1 MPSIFQNKKLVI
13 VIALTAVLITLLLLF
28 SSLSLPNVLLSALLI
43 ALFGLS
49 FIDFRLA
56 FLLILFLRPILDLSV
71 HNIIFSFGDLQIN
84 VLSLLGVL
92 MIILAIIFIF
102 FGKFEWHNFKWL
114 YSFYAWVLF
123 LILGII
129 SIFNSFY
136 FSESLKE
143 VLRFFS
149 IFTSFFLGA
158 SLLSSAK
165 NLTWLI
171 KTIIFSAL
179 PPSLLALFQ
188 FINKTG
194 LPENE
199 IYRVFGSMTHPN
211 MLAFYLLLSITL
223 AVFLILNLKSTKL
236 EVYLYSLLSL
246 FYIFILFLTYT
257 RGAYLALIMIFV
269 IVGVSKFKKFLLL
282 AFLVMIF
289 VYALIPPLQTRF
301 NSIFQSDPY
310 GSVSWRFNLW
320 RDGFAYFQERPWTG
334 YGIGTSEKI
343 ISVKR
348 DFRLGSPDPHN
359 DYLRIALDGGYPLLA
374 SYLVLL
380 ISFFGAVILSY
391 WRESRP
397 RLKNFFIFF
406 LAFGVAV
413 FTMSSGDNILNDTAL
428 QWQMW
433 ALAGSALACARL
445 KPDLSV

>member
-1 MPSIFQNKKLVI
+1 MASIIRNKKSVFI
-13 VIALTAVLITLLLLF
+13 ISLTALLITLLFLF
-28 SSLSLPNVLLSALLI
+28 ANLSLSNVLLSALLI
-43 ALFGLS
+43 LLLGLS
-49 FIDFRLA
+49 LIDARLS
-56 FLLILFLRPILDLSV
+56 FLSILFLRPVLDLSV
-71 HNIIFSFGDLQIN
+71 HNVILSFGDLQIN
-84 VLSLLGVL
+84 VLSLLGML
-92 MIILAIIFIF
+92 MIILAISFIF
-102 FGKFEWHNFKWL
+102 FGKFDWHNFKWL
-114 YSFYAWVLF
+114 YSFYTWIIF
-123 LILGII
+123 LLLGIV

-143 VLRFFS
+143 ILRFLS
-149 IFTSFFLGA
+149 IFAAFFLGVG
-158 SLLSSAK
+158 LLPSAK

-179 PPSLLALFQ
+179 PPALLALFQ

-194 LPENE
+194 LPENG

-223 AVFLILNLKSTKL
+223 AVFLILNLKRTKL

-269 IVGVSKFKKFLLL
+269 IVGVSKFKKFLLV
-282 AFLVMIF
+282 AFLAMIF

-320 RDGFAYFQERPWTG
+320 RDGLEYFQERPWTG
-334 YGIGTSEKI
+334 YGVGTAEKI

-359 DYLRIALDGGYPLLA
+359 DYLRVALDGGYPLLA

-380 ISFFGAVILSY
+380 VSFFGAVILSY

-413 FTMSSGDNILNDTAL
+413 FIMSSGDNILNDTAL

-445 KPDLSV
+445 KPDLSA